1 MNCVEARMIQ
11 KTCTLR
17 NEQEDGSKGEKTRDS
32 MKHRYRIVDARQLL
46 EKNILLIDAFSAIQ
60 CTLFTLF
67 GKEKKKTG
75 NWIFNW

>member
-46 EKNILLIDAFSAIQ
+46 EKKYPFNRRLFSDSMHTFHIIRK
-60 CTLFTLF
+60 
-67 GKEKKKTG
+67 KEKKTG